1 MSSIKVIYPHFLAIV
16 LFALITILY
25 CHPILKGQ
33 KINQSDYKQFL
44 GMSKEIVDYRSSTGE
59 EALWTNSMFGG
70 MPAYQISVRYPNNIL
85 VHIDQFFQLY
95 LPRPIGVIFLYF
107 LGFYIFLLSLKINPK
122 ISVLGAIAFGMSSY
136 FFIILEAGH
145 NTKAHAIAYMAPA
158 VASMLYCIKQ
168 SQKSRWHNIAAF
180 FFAFLAL
187 GLHLRANH
195 LQITYYL
202 LFILF
207 SFWIYYLIN
216 FIQLQQLSKFIK
228 STLIFIVS
236 GIMAISINLGS
247 IWSTYDYSKH
257 TIRGHSELK
266 RENGESYS
274 GLNKD
279 YATAWSYGKVETF
292 NMLYPNFVG
301 GSSHAK
307 LSDKSNL
314 YQALQKN
321 GISRKDS
328 RNFIQAVPL
337 YFGPQSFTS
346 GPVYIGAIV
355 WLLFFIG
362 FFTIK
367 KPIRW
372 ILLSLIVFS
381 FLLAWGKYFPF
392 VTNFFLD
399 YFPLYNKFRT
409 VSMILVITQ
418 FTIPLLAI
426 IGFNQFVYSD
436 LNYKIKMNILL
447 KSSGILIGISLFFLL
462 FSNLLFDF
470 RGLTDSQFP
479 VWFID
484 ALILDRIDLF
494 KMDIIRSLFFII
506 VTALLVFYFVIKT
519 THDNSYWLYGLI
531 FLVLIDMW
539 FVNKR
544 YLNTDDF
551 VPVSDIEKPFKAQIF
566 DQMIKQDTSVYR
578 VYNLTERIDQGART
592 SYFHHS
598 LGGYHGAKL
607 GKYQEV
613 IDQHIIKGNMNVIN
627 MLNTKYIIVPSENGE
642 PTVQQNTDAFGN
654 AWFVDN
660 VKWVETAK
668 EEIGALSEFN
678 LKKIAIVNEK
688 YKKYAD
694 GIVLNM
700 ENSIQLISY
709 APNKIIYNVNNEEN
723 SLAVFSEI
731 FYPEGWQAYIDGVAV
746 NHFPVNYILRGLV
759 VPRASKKIIFEFK
772 PQSFFISAKI
782 SFLAS
787 CLLIITGLITFVRL
801 VLLKK

>member
-16 LFALITILY
+16 LFAFITILY

-44 GMSKEIVDYRSSTGE
+44 GMSKEIVDYRSTTGE

-95 LPRPIGVIFLYF
+95 LPRPIGIIFLYF

-257 TIRGHSELK
+257 TIRGYSELK

-307 LSDKSNL
+307 LSDESHL
-314 YQALQKN
+314 YQALRKN
-321 GISRKDS
+321 VAGSD
-328 RNFIQAVPL
+328 
-337 YFGPQSFTS
+337 TC
-346 GPVYIGAIV
+346 
-355 WLLFFIG
+355 
-362 FFTIK
+362 
-367 KPIRW
+367 
-372 ILLSLIVFS
+372 
-381 FLLAWGKYFPF
+381 
-392 VTNFFLD
+392 FFL
-399 YFPLYNKFRT
+399 
-409 VSMILVITQ
+409 
-418 FTIPLLAI
+418 
-426 IGFNQFVYSD
+426 
-436 LNYKIKMNILL
+436 KIK
-447 KSSGILIGISLFFLL
+447 
-462 FSNLLFDF
+462 
-470 RGLTDSQFP
+470 Q
-479 VWFID
+479 
-484 ALILDRIDLF
+484 
-494 KMDIIRSLFFII
+494 
-506 VTALLVFYFVIKT
+506 
-519 THDNSYWLYGLI
+519 
-531 FLVLIDMW
+531 
-539 FVNKR
+539 
-544 YLNTDDF
+544 
-551 VPVSDIEKPFKAQIF
+551 
-566 DQMIKQDTSVYR
+566 
-578 VYNLTERIDQGART
+578 
-592 SYFHHS
+592 
-598 LGGYHGAKL
+598 
-607 GKYQEV
+607 
-613 IDQHIIKGNMNVIN
+613 
-627 MLNTKYIIVPSENGE
+627 
-642 PTVQQNTDAFGN
+642 
-654 AWFVDN
+654 
-660 VKWVETAK
+660 
-668 EEIGALSEFN
+668 
-678 LKKIAIVNEK
+678 
-688 YKKYAD
+688 
-694 GIVLNM
+694 
-700 ENSIQLISY
+700 
-709 APNKIIYNVNNEEN
+709 
-723 SLAVFSEI
+723 
-731 FYPEGWQAYIDGVAV
+731 
-746 NHFPVNYILRGLV
+746 
-759 VPRASKKIIFEFK
+759 
-772 PQSFFISAKI
+772 
-782 SFLAS
+782 
-787 CLLIITGLITFVRL
+787 
-801 VLLKK
+801 

>member
-1 MSSIKVIYPHFLAIV
+1 MNNIKIIYPHFLAIL

-25 CHPILKGQ
+25 CHPVLKGA

-44 GMSKEIVDYRSSTGE
+44 GMSKEIVDHRSATGE

-85 VHIDQFFQLY
+85 VHIDQFLQLY
-95 LPRPIGVIFLYF
+95 LPRPVGIIFLYF
-107 LGFYIFLLSLKINPK
+107 LGFYILLLSLKVDPK

-145 NTKAHAIAYMAPA
+145 NTKAHAISYMAPA
-158 VASMLYCIKQ
+158 VASMLYCIKK
-168 SQKSRWHNIAAF
+168 SQISWSYSIAAF
-180 FFAFLAL
+180 FFSFLSL

-207 SFWIYYLIN
+207 FFWIYYLIKS
-216 FIQLQQLSKFIK
+216 IKLQNLSEFIK
-228 STLIFIVS
+228 STFIFIVS

-247 IWSTYDYSKH
+247 IWSTYDYSKY

-266 RENGESYS
+266 KENGQSYS
-274 GLNKD
+274 GLDKD

-307 LSDKSNL
+307 LSDESHL
-314 YQALQKN
+314 YQALRKN

-328 RNFIQAVPL
+328 HNFIQAVPL

-346 GPVYIGAIV
+346 GPVYLGAVV
-355 WLLFFIG
+355 WLLFFIA

-367 KPIRW
+367 TNIRW
-372 ILLSLIVFS
+372 MLLSLIIFS

-392 VTNFFLD
+392 LTNFFLD

-409 VSMILVITQ
+409 VSMILVIAQ
-418 FTIPLLAI
+418 FTVPLLAI
-426 IGFNQFVYSD
+426 IGFNKFIYSD
-436 LNYKIKMNILL
+436 LTYNNKLYILL
-447 KSSGILIGISLFFLL
+447 KSSTILIACSLFFFL
-462 FSNLLFDF
+462 FSNILFDF
-470 RGLTDSQFP
+470 SSITDSQFP
-479 VWFID
+479 GWFTD
-484 ALILDRIDLF
+484 ALVLDRMDLF

-506 VTALLVFYFVIKT
+506 LTALLVFYFAIKT

-531 FLVLIDMW
+531 FLVLVDMW

-544 YLNTDDF
+544 YLNADDF
-551 VPVSDIEKPFKAQIF
+551 VPVSDIEKPFKEQVF
-566 DQMIKQDTSVYR
+566 DKMIRQDTSFYR

-613 IDQHIIKGNMNVIN
+613 IDQHIMRGNMNVIN

-660 VKWVETAK
+660 VKWVETAN
-668 EEIGALSEFN
+668 EEIGALSELN

-694 GIVLNM
+694 GIELNVD
-700 ENSIQLISY
+700 NNIQLISY
-709 APNKIIYNVNNEEN
+709 TPNKIIYKVNNEEN

-731 FYPEGWQAYIDGVAV
+731 FYPKGWQAYIDGVAV

>member
-1 MSSIKVIYPHFLAIV
+1 MNNIKIIYPHFLAIL

-25 CHPILKGQ
+25 CHPVLKGA

-44 GMSKEIVDYRSSTGE
+44 GMSKEIIDHRSATGE

-85 VHIDQFFQLY
+85 VHIDQFLQLY
-95 LPRPIGVIFLYF
+95 LPRPVGIIFLYF
-107 LGFYIFLLSLKINPK
+107 LGFYILLLSFKVDPK

-145 NTKAHAIAYMAPA
+145 NTKAHAISYMAPA
-158 VASMLYCIKQ
+158 VASMLYCIKK
-168 SQKSRWHNIAAF
+168 SQKSWWYSIAAF
-180 FFAFLAL
+180 FFSFLSL

-202 LFILF
+202 LFVLF
-207 SFWIYYLIN
+207 FFWIYYLIKS
-216 FIQLQQLSKFIK
+216 IKLQNLSEFIK
-228 STLIFIVS
+228 STFIFIVS

-247 IWSTYDYSKH
+247 IWSTYDYSKY

-266 RENGESYS
+266 KENGQSYS
-274 GLNKD
+274 GLDKD

-292 NMLYPNFVG
+292 NMLYPNFAG

-307 LSDKSNL
+307 LSDESHL
-314 YQALQKN
+314 YQALRKN

-328 RNFIQAVPL
+328 HNFIQAVPL

-346 GPVYIGAIV
+346 GPVYLGAVV
-355 WLLFFIG
+355 WLLFFIA

-367 KPIRW
+367 TNIRW
-372 ILLSLIVFS
+372 MLLSLIIFS
-381 FLLAWGKYFPF
+381 LLLAWGKYFPF
-392 VTNFFLD
+392 LTNFFLD

-409 VSMILVITQ
+409 VSMILVIAQ
-418 FTIPLLAI
+418 FTIPLLAV
-426 IGFNQFVYSD
+426 IGFNKFVYSD
-436 LNYKIKMNILL
+436 LTYNNKLHILL
-447 KSSGILIGISLFFLL
+447 KSSTILIACSLFFFL
-462 FSNLLFDF
+462 FSNILFDF
-470 RGLTDSQFP
+470 SSITDSQFP
-479 VWFID
+479 GWFTD
-484 ALILDRIDLF
+484 ALVLDRIDLF

-506 VTALLVFYFVIKT
+506 LTALLVFYFVIKT

-531 FLVLIDMW
+531 FLVLVDMW

-551 VPVSDIEKPFKAQIF
+551 TSFSEVEKPFKEQVF
-566 DQMIKQDTSVYR
+566 DKMIKQDTSFYR

-660 VKWVETAK
+660 VKWVETAN
-668 EEIGALSEFN
+668 EEIGALSELN

-694 GIVLNM
+694 GIERNVDN
-700 ENSIQLISY
+700 NIQLISY
-709 APNKIIYNVNNEEN
+709 TPNKIIYKVNNEEN

-731 FYPEGWQAYIDGVAV
+731 FYPKGWQAYIDGVAV

-801 VLLKK
+801 VLLK

>member
-1 MSSIKVIYPHFLAIV
+1 MSSIKFIYPHFLAIL

-25 CHPILKGQ
+25 CNPVLKGA

-44 GMSKEIVDYRSSTGE
+44 GMSKEIVDYRSNTGK

-85 VHIDQFFQLY
+85 VHIDQLLQLY
-95 LPRPIGVIFLYF
+95 LPRPVGIIFLYF
-107 LGFYIFLLSLKINPK
+107 LGFYILLLSLKIDPK

-145 NTKAHAIAYMAPA
+145 NTKAHAIAYMAPSL
-158 VASMLYCIKQ
+158 ASMLYCIKK
-168 SQKSRWHNIAAF
+168 SSKSRWHNIAAF

-207 SFWIYYLIN
+207 FFWIYYLIK
-216 FIQLQQLSKFIK
+216 FIQLKQLSKFIK
-228 STLIFIVS
+228 STFIFIVS

-247 IWSTYDYSKH
+247 IWSTYDYSKY
-257 TIRGHSELK
+257 TIRGYSELK
-266 RENGESYS
+266 KENGESYS
-274 GLNKD
+274 GLDKD
-279 YATAWSYGKVETF
+279 YATAWSYGKIETF

-314 YQALQKN
+314 YQALRKN

-346 GPVYIGAIV
+346 GPVYLGAVV

-367 KPIRW
+367 KPIKW
-372 ILLSLIVFS
+372 VLLALILFS

-392 VTNFFLD
+392 LTNLFLD

-409 VSMILVITQ
+409 VSMILVIIQ

-436 LNYKIKMNILL
+436 LNYSKKAYILI
-447 KSSGILIGISLFFLL
+447 KSSAILISVSLFFLL

-470 RGLTDSQFP
+470 NSITDSQFP
-479 VWFID
+479 VWFTD
-484 ALILDRIDLF
+484 ALVLDRIALF
-494 KMDIIRSLFFII
+494 KTDIIRSLLFI
-506 VTALLVFYFVIKT
+506 VLTALLIFYFVLKT
-519 THDNSYWLYGLI
+519 NNNHSYWLYGLI
-531 FLVLIDMW
+531 FLVIIDMW

-551 VPVSDIEKPFKAQIF
+551 ISVSEVDKPFKAQVF
-566 DQMIKQDTSVYR
+566 DKMIKQDTSVYR

-613 IDQHIIKGNMNVIN
+613 IDEHISKGNMNVIN
-627 MLNTKYIIVPSENGE
+627 MLNAKYIIVPSQNGE
-642 PTVQQNTDAFGN
+642 PIVQKNTDAFGN
-654 AWFVDN
+654 AWFVDT
-660 VKWVETAK
+660 VKWVKTAN
-668 EEIGALSEFN
+668 EEIAALSKFN

-688 YKKYAD
+688 YKKYVD
-694 GIVLNM
+694 GFTLDMDND
-700 ENSIQLISY
+700 IQLRSY
-709 APNKIIYNVNNEEN
+709 SPNKLIYNVTATT
-723 SLAVFSEI
+723 SMFAVFSEI
-731 FYPEGWQAYIDGVAV
+731 FYPKGWEVLIDGIPVS
-746 NHFPVNYILRGLV
+746 HFPVNYILRGLI
-759 VPRASKKIIFEFK
+759 VPAGAEQIVFEFK
-772 PQSFFISAKI
+772 PKSFFLSSRIALFS
-782 SFLAS
+782 S
-787 CLLIITGLITFVRL
+787 CLLIILGLFTLSRL
-801 VLLKK
+801 FLLKA